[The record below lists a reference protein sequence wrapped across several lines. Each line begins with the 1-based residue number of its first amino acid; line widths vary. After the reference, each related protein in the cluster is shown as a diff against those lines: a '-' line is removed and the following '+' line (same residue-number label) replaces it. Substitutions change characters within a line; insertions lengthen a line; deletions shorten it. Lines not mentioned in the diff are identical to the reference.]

1 MSLGAKFLA
10 RRKKSSDTAIKSQI
24 TLGHMGNG
32 IRPILEMVKL
42 IKPNDEVTI
51 DFDWHNIKDD
61 ICHIR
66 KEAVRTK

>member
-1 MSLGAKFLA
+1 MTLGAKFLA
-10 RRKKSSDTAIKSQI
+10 RRKQANDVAIKSQVS
-24 TLGHMGNG
+24 LNHMSNG

-61 ICHIR
+61 ICPITINI
-66 KEAVRTK
+66 KKG

>member
-1 MSLGAKFLA
+1 
-10 RRKKSSDTAIKSQI
+10 
-24 TLGHMGNG
+24 MGNG

-61 ICHIR
+61 ICPITIHIR